1 MGRDF
6 GVSPFCCGDRLHLH
20 TCTHLQDPCVG
31 LVVTLMSSP
40 DHHPLSHLV
49 AARGK
54 LR

>member
-6 GVSPFCCGDRLHLH
+6 GVSPLCCGDRLHLH

-31 LVVTLMSSP
+31 LVVT
-40 DHHPLSHLV
+40 HPLSHLV